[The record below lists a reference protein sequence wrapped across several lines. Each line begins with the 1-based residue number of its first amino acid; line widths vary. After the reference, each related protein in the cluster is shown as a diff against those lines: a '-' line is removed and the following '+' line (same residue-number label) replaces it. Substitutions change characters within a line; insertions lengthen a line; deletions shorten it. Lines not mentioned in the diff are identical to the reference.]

1 MATTMKIRPTQ
12 TWVERYLKFLRT
24 EVKKPGLAALRELTR
39 AQMSRVVF
47 ENISTILRAYREGTH
62 PAPPDPE
69 AVLENWIARR
79 GGGLCYEIAPT
90 FSALLQALGYR
101 VTPVAGTITW
111 RDSHQ
116 AAVVE
121 LEEGKW
127 LVEVGNGAPF
137 FRTIAVDQTT
147 ELSHCGL
154 EYRFRPATGH
164 LIQDRWDKEQGWK
177 PFCDLE
183 LEAADAER
191 LYAAYCRHHTPGI
204 GKFVGELTMVACTA
218 DRVTVLH
225 NLTLT
230 EYRPE
235 GKTRLSLSLAE
246 LPSVAQSRFGL
257 PNIPILEAVSALQ
270 AFGVKLTAG

>member
-1 MATTMKIRPTQ
+1 MATTMRIRPTQ
-12 TWVERYLKFLRT
+12 AWVERYLKFLGA
-24 EVKKPGLAALRELTR
+24 EVQKPSLEALQALTR

-47 ENISTILRAYREGTH
+47 ENISTILRAYREGTN
-62 PAPPDPE
+62 PPPPDPE
-69 AVLENWIARR
+69 AVLENWIAGR

-90 FSALLQALGYR
+90 FSALLQALGYH

-111 RDSHQ
+111 PDSHQ

-121 LEEGKW
+121 LEEGRW

-137 FRTIAVDQTT
+137 FHPVAVEQTT

-154 EYRFRPATGH
+154 EYRFRPAMGH

-183 LEAADAER
+183 LEAADPDR
-191 LYAAYCRHHTPGI
+191 LYAAYCRHHTPGL
-204 GKFVGELTMVACTA
+204 GKFVGELTMVVCTP

-235 GKTRLSLSLAE
+235 GKTRITLSLEE
-246 LPSVAQSRFGL
+246 LPSVAKSRFGL
-257 PNIPILEAVSALQ
+257 PNIPILEAASALK
-270 AFGVKLTAG
+270 AFGVNLQAE